1 MRVFVSSS
9 TYLLF
14 ILFFC
19 YFLFA
24 LAPRLRFYSV
34 HIPHIPPHKDIPSAQ
49 AGFTVISFF
58 VFGFCYYFLAK
69 CLLFTAPPS
78 SNITICFLCLAFLF

>member
-14 ILFFC
+14 ILFFVIS
-19 YFLFA
+19 FL
-24 LAPRLRFYSV
+24 LLRRDYV
-34 HIPHIPPHKDIPSAQ
+34 CIPFIYPTYPPHKDIPSAQ

-58 VFGFCYYFLAK
+58 CFWIL
-69 CLLFTAPPS
+69 LLFPS
-78 SNITICFLCLAFLF
+78 KVFIVYCVA